1 MRGNGVAVIVRVKFR
16 AHDADV
22 GVTVALAPST
32 NHNMGDPVVVRP
44 QHLGNL
50 VLPNLFKVGKRCSNH
65 LLISEDLVTKGVQA
79 HERDADVSGGNPVLQ
94 FVVVIKVVRA
104 RPPVQGG
111 EGHVATGERG
121 DV

>member
-1 MRGNGVAVIVRVKFR
+1 MLTKAFWMRRNGVAVIVRVKFR

-32 NHNMGDPVVVRP
+32 NYNMGDPVVVRP
-44 QHLGNL
+44 QHL
-50 VLPNLFKVGKRCSNH
+50 
-65 LLISEDLVTKGVQA
+65 LISKDLVTKGVQA
-79 HERDADVSGGNPVLQ
+79 HERDADVSGGDPVLQ
-94 FVVVIKVVRA
+94 FVVVIEVVRA
-104 RPPVQGG
+104 RPSIQGR